1 MDNNLE
7 IMVKNVYGNDLIYPQ
22 CEQAKKLANFKG
34 TKTFTDLDLKRLDA
48 MGYEFTWLADRPA
61 LSWPADSDRIIQQRI
76 YILESMVR
84 QGEATH
90 KEAEELLAIQKRNKA
105 KERFLKI
112 SYEDA

>member
-1 MDNNLE
+1 MCSLGWLIGQNILGFNSRMDN
-7 IMVKNVYGNDLIYPQ
+7 
-22 CEQAKKLANFKG
+22 
-34 TKTFTDLDLKRLDA
+34 
-48 MGYEFTWLADRPA
+48 
-61 LSWPADSDRIIQQRI
+61 IQQRI

>member
-7 IMVKNVYGNDLIYPQ
+7 VMVKNVYGNDLIYPQ
-22 CEQAKKLANFKG
+22 CEQAKKLAIFKG